1 MQDSNEPLILP
12 DYISKKSININL
24 VQCLY
29 IRIAH
34 ISDIHANYGSDFN
47 NTTFEK
53 AVKLLNALET
63 DLIFISGDLTTEGL
77 LREYEYAS
85 ERLSKIKGK
94 KAIVP
99 GNHDEKNLGYK
110 LFPEFFGNTDFIRT
124 DGNLTLIGLS
134 TSEPDKADGRLGRNR
149 HRLIKRGIEKKKDL
163 TIIGFHHHLVP
174 IPNSGREHNII
185 EDAGET
191 LDIILRNNVPLV
203 LMGHRHVPYAVK
215 VHNTLLVNAGTFSCN
230 RTRAHF
236 GNTFNIIDIKHETIV
251 VSVMNIEEG
260 KQRKM
265 VQFTPH
271 DGCCINRYYE
281 ENKRID

>member
-1 MQDSNEPLILP
+1 M
-12 DYISKKSININL
+12 
-24 VQCLY
+24 
-29 IRIAH
+29 RIAH

-47 NTTFEK
+47 NDIFEK
-53 AVKLLNALET
+53 AVKILNRLEA
-63 DLIFISGDLTTEGL
+63 DLIFISGDLTTDGL
-77 LREYEYAS
+77 LREYELAS
-85 ERLSKIKGK
+85 EKIAKIDGR

-110 LFPEFFGNTDFIRT
+110 LFPEFFGNTDFIRY
-124 DGNLTLIGLS
+124 DGNLSIIGLA

-149 HRLIKRGIEKKKDL
+149 HRLITRGIQRKKDVTL
-163 TIIGFHHHLVP
+163 IGFHHHLVP

-215 VHNTLLVNAGTFSCN
+215 IHNTLLVNAGTFSCN

-236 GNTFNIIDIKHETIV
+236 GNTFNLIDIRNKCIV
-251 VSVMNIEEG
+251 VTVIDIVNS
-260 KQRKM
+260 KQKKM
-265 VQFTPH
+265 VKYNLL
-271 DGCCINRYYE
+271 DGSYINRYYTE
-281 ENKRID
+281 SQTID

>member
-1 MQDSNEPLILP
+1 M
-12 DYISKKSININL
+12 
-24 VQCLY
+24 
-29 IRIAH
+29 RIAH

-47 NTTFEK
+47 NPTFEK
-53 AVKLLNALET
+53 AAKVLNTLEA

-85 ERLSKIKGK
+85 ERLSMIKGR

-110 LFPEFFGNTDFIRT
+110 LFPEFFGNTDFVRT
-124 DGNLTLIGLS
+124 DGNLTLIGLA

-149 HRLIKRGIEKKKDL
+149 HRLIKHGIMKRKEL

-215 VHNTLLVNAGTFSCN
+215 IHNTLLVNAGTFSCN

-236 GNTFNIIDIKHETIV
+236 GNTFNIIDFKNDTIIV
-251 VSVMNIEEG
+251 TVIDIEKG
-260 KQRKM
+260 KQQKM
-265 VQFTPH
+265 VKYNPH
-271 DGCCINRYYE
+271 NGTCINKYYD